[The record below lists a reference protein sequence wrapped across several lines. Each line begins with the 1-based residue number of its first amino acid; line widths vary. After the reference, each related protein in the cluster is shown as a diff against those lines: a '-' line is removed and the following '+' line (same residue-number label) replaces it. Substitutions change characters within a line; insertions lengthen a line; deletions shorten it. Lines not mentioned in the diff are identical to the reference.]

1 MEELVTALLREREG
15 YVRRGLDDRVAQVDA
30 ELARLGH
37 AVAGAEPE
45 PEQEQEAPRRGRPR
59 KAVR

>member
-1 MEELVTALLREREG
+1 VEELVAALLREREG

-37 AVAGAEPE
+37 VVAGAEPE
-45 PEQEQEAPRRGRPR
+45 PEQDQEAPRRGRPR